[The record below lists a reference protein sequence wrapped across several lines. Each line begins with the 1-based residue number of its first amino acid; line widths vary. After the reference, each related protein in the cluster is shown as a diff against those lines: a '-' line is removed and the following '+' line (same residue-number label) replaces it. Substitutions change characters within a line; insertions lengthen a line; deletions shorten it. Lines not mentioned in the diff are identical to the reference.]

1 MRAMKRILIISL
13 FIVLTVAACGRGPD
27 EAQEATATPA
37 PTETPVPPTDT
48 PTPVPP
54 TATPVPTDT
63 PPPESAAP
71 PLPGGTLAE
80 KWQPPIGVSVLLSGI
95 CNTLLGTAEKR
106 QTEAIDD
113 TEALNEVIAAAA
125 ILQALEERLAAWN
138 PTPDQA
144 ALRQTFQNHIVAI
157 QPVIGQW
164 VEGEITAADIPAV
177 LGPAC
182 EAANTTLRDVLV
194 EARNDGVSDEALQ
207 AIIADIA
214 GRLEGE

>member
-1 MRAMKRILIISL
+1 MRAMKRILMISL
-13 FIVLTVAACGRGPD
+13 FIVLTVAACGRGSN

-71 PLPGGTLAE
+71 AMPGGTLAE
-80 KWQPPIGVSVLLSGI
+80 KWRPPIGVSVLLFGT

-113 TEALNEVIAAAA
+113 TEALSEVIAAAA

-144 ALRQTFQNHIVAI
+144 ALKQTFQNQVAAI
-157 QPVIGQW
+157 QPLIDQW
-164 VEGEITAADIPAV
+164 VKGEITAAEIPDL
-177 LGPAC
+177 LGPTC
-182 EAANTTLRDVLV
+182 EATNATLRDVLT

-207 AIIADIA
+207 AIIAEIA